1 MSTQVSADEAQEL
14 DEDYTILDELR
25 EPDQWLCWEEIEN
38 EDGDERKIPRVP
50 DGSGDFAK
58 SNDPSTWGSFDEA
71 LNACQQQKGVGIGFV
86 LTEDD
91 PYLAVDF
98 DDVRDPE
105 TEDIEDWVLEAID
118 EWNSYTEISPSGTGL
133 HVWLKDVSE
142 PDWWVDTEHIEV
154 YDSGQYITV
163 TDEHFSDTPTRCATP
178 SNFEQWLE
186 GQADLDVSEPPLQ
199 ESQNESGEYE
209 VDINIDVYDV
219 LSRASYPEGERVSHP
234 YHDSRTGANF
244 RVFEGGEAWYCYRHE
259 VTGSALHLIGI
270 EEGVIGCGDLNRNLT
285 DKEWAKI
292 FDAGRKAGYE
302 LPKPSGESDYS
313 SPTNIVEALIESQER
328 WISEAEKTITVWDV
342 GEQDAA
348 EVKEIFEEQSLD
360 SDKSL
365 EILQGLE
372 GKYSNA
378 FSDFLD
384 NPDEWTVEVASP
396 DDKWREV
403 RAWYE
408 DNDDNRLAR
417 DFAVRLLREEYDFIT
432 VKDSEQMLCYDD
444 EKGVYE
450 NDAKKVVKQRLEEML
465 RSHYSKH
472 EVREILARLSSG
484 SYIDREEFGQSGSQ
498 VCVGNGVLDIE
509 TGEFSDFHPNYYF
522 RSRLPVE
529 YDPDADCPQFKSFLD
544 DVCPDGK
551 IPMLQEFVGY
561 CLQPRMHHKKA
572 LLLLGP
578 TDAGKSV
585 FLDVL
590 EALFG
595 TESTTS
601 HSVQYLANN
610 RWGEADLVGKIAN
623 IRHDLDSSAIENAGK
638 IKELT
643 AGDRVRAER
652 KHEDPFFFQP
662 RTKHIFSAN
671 QPPARSKEEDSGFW
685 NRWLT
690 VVFPETIP
698 RNEQDPRL
706 TEKLTSEEELAGVL
720 NWAVEGYQCLEAQ
733 GHFTNEPRPMENRR
747 LWEQYGNSVERFVS
761 QHLEREPSEYVR
773 KNKAYDAY
781 KKFAKAEDM
790 EVVTKHKFTSELKDK
805 GASVGQRRFDEERER
820 VYTGF
825 QWSDE
830 EPNTS
835 ETEEL
840 EAEIEELFG

>member
-1 MSTQVSADEAQEL
+1 MSTQVSADEVQEL
-14 DEDYTILDELR
+14 DEGHAVPDELR
-25 EPDQWLCWEEIEN
+25 ELDQWVCWEEVET
-38 EDGDERKIPRVP
+38 DGRKRKMPRVP
-50 DGSGDFAK
+50 DGSAEPAK
-58 SNDPSTWGSFDEA
+58 TSDPSTWGSFDEA
-71 LNACQQQKGVGIGFV
+71 YNACQQRRGVGLGFV
-86 LTEDD
+86 LSEDD

-98 DDVRDPE
+98 DDVRDPDSGE
-105 TEDIEDWVLEAID
+105 TEDWVLEAID
-118 EWNSYTEISPSGTGL
+118 RWDAYAEISPSETGI
-133 HVWLKDVSE
+133 HVWLKGVTE
-142 PDWWVDTEHIEV
+142 PDWWVDTDHIEV

-163 TDEHFSDTPTRCATP
+163 TGDHFSNTPTRCATP

-186 GQADLDVSEPPLQ
+186 GHAELDVPEPPSQ
-199 ESQNESGEYE
+199 ESQGESGEYE
-209 VDINIDVYDV
+209 VDIDIDVYDV
-219 LSRASYPEGERVSHP
+219 LSRPSYPEGKRVSHP
-234 YHDSRTGANF
+234 YHDSRTGENF
-244 RVFEGGEAWYCYRHE
+244 QVFEGGEVWHCYRHG
-259 VTGSALHLIGI
+259 VNGSALHLIGI
-270 EEGVIGCGDLNRNLT
+270 EQGVIDCGDLNRNLT
-285 DKEWAKI
+285 DKEWAEI
-292 FDAGRKAGYE
+292 FDAGREAGYD
-302 LPKPSGESDYS
+302 LPEPSDESGYS

-342 GEQDAA
+342 GEQDAT
-348 EVKEIFEEQSLD
+348 EVKEVFEEQSLD
-360 SDKSL
+360 DGESL

-372 GKYSNA
+372 GEYSDA

-384 NPDEWTVEVASP
+384 NPDEWTVRLATPE
-396 DDKWREV
+396 DKWREV
-403 RAWYE
+403 RARYDE
-408 DNDDNRLAR
+408 GSEKKYAR

-432 VKDSEQMLCYDD
+432 MKDSEQMYCYDD

-450 NDAKKVVKQRLEEML
+450 SDAKKIVKQRLEEML

-498 VCVGNGVLDIE
+498 VCVGNGVLNIE
-509 TGEFSDFHPNYYF
+509 TGELSDFHPNYNF

-529 YDPDADCPQFKSFLD
+529 YDPDADCPQFKSFLG
-544 DVCPDGK
+544 DVCPDDK

-561 CLQPRMHHKKA
+561 CLQPQMYHKKA

-671 QPPARSKEEDSGFW
+671 QPPARTKEDTGFW

-706 TEKLTSEEELAGVL
+706 IEKLTSEEELAGVL
-720 NWAVEGYQCLEAQ
+720 NWAVEGYQRLERQ
-733 GHFTNEPRPMENRR
+733 GQFTNEPRPMENRR
-747 LWEQYGNSVERFVS
+747 LWEQYGDSIEQFVS
-761 QHLEREPSEYVR
+761 QHLERGPSEFVR
-773 KNKAYDAY
+773 KNKAYEAY
-781 KKFAKAEDM
+781 KKFAKAEGM
-790 EVVTKHKFTSELKDK
+790 EVVTKHKFTSELKAK
-805 GASVGQRRFDEERER
+805 GASVNQRRFDGERER

-825 QWSDE
+825 QWSVERPDAS
-830 EPNTS
+830 P
-835 ETEEL
+835 TEEL
-840 EAEIEELFG
+840 EGDIEELFG

>member
-1 MSTQVSADEAQEL
+1 MSTQVSSEEVEQDLSIPTQLVNES
-14 DEDYTILDELR
+14 
-25 EPDQWLCWEEIEN
+25 QWVCWEEVKT
-38 EDGDERKIPRVP
+38 DGRKRKMPRVP
-50 DGSGDFAK
+50 DGSGNPA
-58 SNDPSTWGSFDEA
+58 STSDPSTWASFNEA
-71 LNACQQQKGVGIGFV
+71 LNACQQRKGVGIGFV

-98 DDVRDPE
+98 DDVRDPDSGE
-105 TEDIEDWVLEAID
+105 TEDWVLEAVD
-118 EWNSYTEISPSGTGL
+118 RWDAYAEVSPSGTGA
-133 HVWLKDVSE
+133 HVWLKDVTE
-142 PDWWVDTEHIEV
+142 PDWWVDTDHIEV

-163 TDEHFSDTPTRCATP
+163 TDDHFSDTPTRVSTP
-178 SNFEQWLE
+178 SNFEEWLE
-186 GQADLDVSEPPLQ
+186 GHAELDVPEPPSQ
-199 ESQNESGEYE
+199 ESQGESGEYE
-209 VDINIDVYDV
+209 ADINIDVYDV

-234 YHDSRTGANF
+234 YHGSSTGANF
-244 RVFEGGEAWYCYRHE
+244 KVFKGGETWYCFRHD
-259 VTGSALHLIGI
+259 VTGNALHLIGI
-270 EEGVIGCGDLNRNLT
+270 EQGVINCGDWKNRDLT

-292 FDAGRKAGYE
+292 FEAGRKAGYD
-302 LPKPSGESDYS
+302 LPKPSDESEYS

-360 SDKSL
+360 SDESL
-365 EILQGLE
+365 EIIQGLDGE
-372 GKYSNA
+372 YSSA

-384 NPDEWTVEVASP
+384 APDEWTVEVASP

-403 RAWYE
+403 RGWYSE
-408 DNDDNRLAR
+408 DGEKKYAR

-432 VKDSEQMLCYDD
+432 VKDSEQMYCYDD

-450 NDAKKVVKQRLEEML
+450 SDAKKVVKQRLEEML

-509 TGEFSDFHPNYYF
+509 TGQLSDFHPNYNF

-529 YDPDADCPQFKSFLD
+529 YDPDADCPQFKSFLEE
-544 DVCPDGK
+544 VCPDDK

-671 QPPARSKEEDSGFW
+671 QPPARTKEDSGFW

-690 VVFPETIP
+690 VVFPESIP
-698 RNEQDPRL
+698 RKEQDPRL
-706 TEKLTSEEELAGVL
+706 IEKLTGKEELAGVL
-720 NWAVEGYQCLEAQ
+720 NWAVEGYQRLERQ
-733 GHFTNEPRPMENRR
+733 GQFTNEPRPMENRR
-747 LWEQYGNSVERFVS
+747 LWEQYGNSVEQFVS
-761 QHLEREPSEYVR
+761 QHLEREPSGTVR
-773 KNKAYDAY
+773 KDTAYDAY
-781 KKFAKAEDM
+781 KKFAKAEGM
-790 EVVTKHKFTSELKDK
+790 EVVTKHKFTSELKAK
-805 GASVGQRRFDEERER
+805 GASVNQRRFDGDRER

-825 QWSDE
+825 QWSSDEPDGSDTE
-830 EPNTS
+830 EPEK
-835 ETEEL
+835 ET
-840 EAEIEELFG
+840 IGELFV